1 MKNIISHNVPMLTLC
16 QHMELFLVK
25 PSFRLATGNRV
36 PTDYVVT
43 ELHNDCNITLLCRK
57 SILSFAVVVVAQ
69 KAVVVVAQKAFVI
82 KK

>member
-1 MKNIISHNVPMLTLC
+1 MLTLC
-16 QHMELFLVK
+16 QHMQLFLLT
-25 PSFRLATGNRV
+25 PSYRLATGNRV

-69 KAVVVVAQKAFVI
+69 KAVIVVVAQKAFVI
-82 KK
+82 KKLYSLK